1 MFKYFLWLLL
11 LITLSS
17 CVSNKRTVLF
27 QGEPTTNSEIYK
39 LNNIPYK
46 LQVGDVLVINIKS
59 VDPKLV
65 SLFKPTENIGVNN
78 QNGKNIGFNGYAVDR
93 HGNIRLPYL
102 GELNVLGFTVK
113 EVIEKIEDGLK
124 LYLKNTDKIFVQVR
138 LAGFKFVV
146 AGEVHA
152 PGTIN
157 LQQNQVTI
165 IEAIANAGEF
175 TNTGD
180 KTNISIIRKTV
191 NGVKKYKVDL
201 TNMDIFNSD
210 LYYIQPND
218 IIYVNPIK
226 RKAWGIG
233 TTGLGVFTTFI
244 SIFSVVTSTIL
255 IVRSF

>member
-1 MFKYFLWLLL
+1 MFKFFSWFLILL
-11 LITLSS
+11 TLSS
-17 CVSNKRTVLF
+17 CVSNKRTVYF
-27 QGEPTTNSEIYK
+27 QGEPTTSSDIYK

-59 VDPKLV
+59 IDPKMV
-65 SLFKPTENIGVNN
+65 SLFKPTENVGVNN
-78 QNGKNIGFNGYAVDR
+78 QNGKNVGFNGYTIDR

-102 GELNVLGFTVK
+102 GDINILGYTVK
-113 EVIEKIEDGLK
+113 EVIVKIENGLK
-124 LYLKNTDKIFVQVR
+124 LYLKNTDKIFVQVK

-146 AGEVHA
+146 TGEVHT

-157 LQQNQVTI
+157 LQQEQVNI
-165 IEAIANAGEF
+165 VEAIANAGEI

-180 KTNISIIRKTV
+180 KTNIVIIRKTV
-191 NGVKKYKVDL
+191 NGVKKYRVDL
-201 TNMDIFNSD
+201 TNIDIFNSD

-226 RKAWGIG
+226 RKSWGIG

-255 IVRSF
+255 IVKTF

>member
-1 MFKYFLWLLL
+1 MNKYFLWFLL

-17 CVSNKRTVLF
+17 CVSNKRTVYF
-27 QGEPTTNSEIYK
+27 QGEPKTNSDIYK

-46 LQVGDVLVINIKS
+46 LEVGDVLVINIKS
-59 VDPKLV
+59 IDPKLV

-78 QNGKNIGFNGYAVDR
+78 QNSENVGFNGYTVGR

-113 EVIEKIEDGLK
+113 EVIGKIENGLK
-124 LYLKNTDKIFVQVR
+124 LYLKDTDKIFVQVR

-146 AGEVHA
+146 TGDVNM

-165 IEAIANAGEF
+165 VEAIANAGEIK
-175 TNTGD
+175 NTGD
-180 KTNISIIRKTV
+180 KTNISIIRKSV
-191 NGVKKYKVDL
+191 NGVKKYRVDL
-201 TNMDIFNSD
+201 TNMAIFNSD

-226 RKAWGIG
+226 RKSWGIG

-255 IVRSF
+255 IVKTF

>member
-1 MFKYFLWLLL
+1 MFKNILWLF
-11 LITLSS
+11 LIISLSS

-27 QGEPTTNSEIYK
+27 QGEPTTSSDIYK

-59 VDPKLV
+59 IDPKLV
-65 SLFKPTENIGVNN
+65 SLFKPTENITTSN
-78 QNGKNIGFNGYAVDR
+78 QNSKNVGFNGYTIDR

-102 GELNVLGFTVK
+102 GDLNVLGFTVK
-113 EVIEKIEDGLK
+113 EAIEKIENGLK
-124 LYLKNTDKIFVQVR
+124 LYLKNTDKIFVQVM

-146 AGEVHA
+146 SGEVRR
-152 PGTIN
+152 PGTLN

-165 IEAIANAGEF
+165 VEAIANAGGIKE
-175 TNTGD
+175 TGN
-180 KTNISIIRKTV
+180 KTDIVVIRKTV
-191 NGVKKYKVDL
+191 DGVKKYKVDL
-201 TNMDIFNSD
+201 TNIAIFKSD

-218 IIYVNPIK
+218 IIYVKPIR

>member
-1 MFKYFLWLLL
+1 MFKFLFWFL
-11 LITLSS
+11 LIISLSS

-27 QGEPTTNSEIYK
+27 QGEPVTKSDVYK

-65 SLFKPTENIGVNN
+65 SLFKPTENIGLNN
-78 QNGKNIGFNGYAVDR
+78 QNGKNVGFNGYTVDR

-113 EVIEKIEDGLK
+113 EVIEKIENGLK
-124 LYLKNTDKIFVQVR
+124 LYLKDTDKIFVQVR

-146 AGEVHA
+146 AGEVRD

-157 LQQNQVTI
+157 LQQSQVTI
-165 IEAIANAGEF
+165 VEAIANAGEI

-180 KTNISIIRKTV
+180 KTNITIIRKNA
-191 NGVKKYKVDL
+191 NGIKKYNVDL

-218 IIYVNPIK
+218 IIYVKPIK

>member
-1 MFKYFLWLLL
+1 MFKFFLWFL
-11 LITLSS
+11 LIISLSS

-27 QGEPTTNSEIYK
+27 QGEPTTRSDVYK

-46 LQVGDVLVINIKS
+46 LQVGDVIVINIKS
-59 VDPKLV
+59 INPKLV
-65 SLFKPTENIGVNN
+65 SLFKPTENVITNN
-78 QNGKNIGFNGYAVDR
+78 QNGRNVGFNGYTIDR

-113 EVIEKIEDGLK
+113 EVIEKIENGLK
-124 LYLKNTDKIFVQVR
+124 LYLKNTDKIFVQVM
-138 LAGFKFVV
+138 LSGFRFVV
-146 AGEVHA
+146 SGEVHD

-165 IEAIANAGEF
+165 VEAIANAGGITE
-175 TNTGD
+175 TGD
-180 KTNISIIRKTV
+180 KTDIAIIRKTV
-191 NGVKKYKVDL
+191 DGVKKYKVDL
-201 TNMDIFNSD
+201 TNIAIFNSD

-218 IIYVNPIK
+218 IIYVKPIK
-226 RKAWGIG
+226 RKSWGIG

-255 IVRSF
+255 IVKTF

>member
-1 MFKYFLWLLL
+1 MFKFFLWFL
-11 LITLSS
+11 LIISLSS

-27 QGEPTTNSEIYK
+27 QGEPTTRSDIYK

-46 LQVGDVLVINIKS
+46 LQVGDVIVINIKS
-59 VDPKLV
+59 INPKLV
-65 SLFKPTENIGVNN
+65 SLFKPTENITTNN
-78 QNGKNIGFNGYAVDR
+78 QNGKNVGFNGYTIDR

-113 EVIEKIEDGLK
+113 EVIEKIENGLK
-124 LYLKNTDKIFVQVR
+124 LYLKNTDKIFVQVM
-138 LAGFKFVV
+138 LSGFKLVV
-146 AGEVHA
+146 SGEVRD

-165 IEAIANAGEF
+165 VEAIANAGGITE
-175 TNTGD
+175 TGD
-180 KTNISIIRKTV
+180 KTDIAIIRKTV
-191 NGVKKYKVDL
+191 DGVKKYKVDL
-201 TNMDIFNSD
+201 TNIDIFNSD

-218 IIYVNPIK
+218 IIYVKPIK
-226 RKAWGIG
+226 RKSWGIG

-255 IVRSF
+255 IVKTF